1 MIKIGIDFS
10 INSPSMMYCKDDGE
24 YHFVSFFNDEGKDWK
39 NSKAKTFRYHNLL
52 FENNV
57 VEMIPYTR
65 LTISKDYRQEQ
76 KDKMEDA
83 MKLALLIINKIKS
96 IVIEDEDVKIGLEGF
111 SFGSKGAS
119 YIDLIMYN
127 CFLRYKIVETFGP
140 DSLVIVSPSEGK
152 KLFSGKG
159 NANKEKMIESFI
171 SNFIGDEKIENTE
184 LWKFCSSNELD
195 YNNIKPIDDLI
206 DSCGIFENLKTGCS
220 GELFIM
226 KTFET
231 EYPVQL
237 EKMLHKRFFGKRQLN
252 EWFKLD
258 LDDISGFSDI
268 CKKYDEIITSFKND
282 DFYNTKGW

>member
-10 INSPSMMYCKDDGE
+10 INSPSMMYCKDDEE

-76 KDKMEDA
+76 KDKMADA
-83 MKLALLIINKIKS
+83 MKLALLVINKIKS
-96 IVIEDEDVKIGLEGF
+96 IVSEDEDVKIGLEGF

-206 DSCGIFENLKTGCS
+206 DSCGIFENLK
-220 GELFIM
+220 
-226 KTFET
+226 K
-231 EYPVQL
+231 
-237 EKMLHKRFFGKRQLN
+237 
-252 EWFKLD
+252 
-258 LDDISGFSDI
+258 
-268 CKKYDEIITSFKND
+268 
-282 DFYNTKGW
+282 